1 MTFFGKSHVGM
12 LRQVNQDSFR
22 CETIWN
28 GTATLLVVCDGMG
41 GHKAGEVA
49 SRNAVDIFC
58 GKIAERPCRED
69 KPDKVLEFVRYTM
82 VCAASEANATLHHLS
97 NQYEECHGMGTTL
110 VALLVYNGWFYAIN
124 IGDSRLYLVTEDEVK
139 LVTKDHSYVQYLI
152 DNGKI
157 TPEEAKDY
165 PRRNVITRAV
175 GISAKLDV
183 DFFSAPLEPWG
194 SGYFLLCSDGLSGY
208 MTSKVMLDI
217 LYSALPRKT
226 PPEAELEK
234 RADMLIDYANSKGG
248 ADNITAVLAK
258 F

>member
-1 MTFFGKSHVGM
+1 
-12 LRQVNQDSFR
+12 
-22 CETIWN
+22 
-28 GTATLLVVCDGMG
+28 
-41 GHKAGEVA
+41 
-49 SRNAVDIFC
+49 
-58 GKIAERPCRED
+58 
-69 KPDKVLEFVRYTM
+69 M
-82 VCAASEANATLHHLS
+82 V
-97 NQYEECHGMGTTL
+97 TTL

-124 IGDSRLYLVTEDEVK
+124 VGDSRLYLVTEDEVK

-208 MTSKVMLDI
+208 VTSKVMLDI
-217 LYSALPRKT
+217 LFGGLPRKT

-234 RADMLIDYANSKGG
+234 RVDMLIDYANGKGG